1 MRDGNRG
8 QMIIVFALCLLVL
21 LGFAALAIDVGYMY
35 SVRNDL
41 QRSAD
46 AGALAG
52 AYVFHDSG
60 WLSGPIPPTL
70 QNKADTRA
78 RDFATRDPV
87 GAAPLPAGAGTLLN
101 PPPPPPPPPTA

>member
-1 MRDGNRG
+1 MTMRSGNRG
-8 QMIIVFALCLLVL
+8 QVIIVFVLSLLVL

-46 AGALAG
+46 SGALAG
-52 AYVFHDSG
+52 AYVFHDGG
-60 WLSGPIPPTL
+60 WVSGPVPPSL
-70 QNKADTRA
+70 QTKAESRV

-87 GAAPLPAGAGTLLN
+87 NGAPLPAGEM
-101 PPPPPPPPPTA
+101 